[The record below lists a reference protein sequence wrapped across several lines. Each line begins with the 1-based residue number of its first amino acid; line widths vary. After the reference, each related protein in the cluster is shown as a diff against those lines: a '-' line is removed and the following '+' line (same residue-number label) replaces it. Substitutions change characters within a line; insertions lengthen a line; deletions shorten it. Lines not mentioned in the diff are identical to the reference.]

1 MVMLNTQLR
10 GAQEGEQLITSRQV
24 AEKLNL
30 SVRSLWRMVAAN
42 RFPAPIRY
50 NRKLVRWRLRVVDK
64 WIQEQQ

>member
-1 MVMLNTQLR
+1 MLNTQLR